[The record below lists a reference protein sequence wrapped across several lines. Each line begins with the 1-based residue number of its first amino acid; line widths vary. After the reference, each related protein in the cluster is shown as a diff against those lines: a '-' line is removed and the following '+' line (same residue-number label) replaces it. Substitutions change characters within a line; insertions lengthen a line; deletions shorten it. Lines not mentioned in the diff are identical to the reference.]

1 MTVEYKVV
9 QSNTPMFANTAKLKE
24 VVAEEAQAGW
34 ELLEKLDNY
43 KLRFQRDI
51 SHRVN
56 DDKLESD
63 PYRTQVGVSS
73 VVTYTATAI
82 VTIAIVLVILNAAG
96 FFGA

>member
-1 MTVEYKVV
+1 MTTEYKVV

-24 VVAEEAQAGW
+24 IAAEEARAGW

-51 SHRVN
+51 SHRGN
-56 DDKLESD
+56 DDKLDSD

-73 VVTYTATAI
+73 VVTYTVTAAITI
-82 VTIAIVLVILNAAG
+82 VIVLVILNAAG
-96 FFGA
+96 LFGV